1 VAEITVVVPA
11 RDASATIGRTLA
23 ALAVQDVAV
32 DYEVVVVDSGSRDD
46 TAEVAAAS
54 GVATAVLRN
63 PGGEPAGSR
72 NIGVRHGTGRV
83 LAFTDADCE
92 PVESWLAGGLKALE
106 RADIVQGKVL
116 PVSPHGPFD
125 RTLSVVREY
134 GLYETANLFVRRE
147 VFERVGG
154 FQPVIRDEADSR
166 PFGEDVWFVWRT
178 KRTGARTVFADDA
191 LVYHSVFP
199 RGFGDFLAEQA
210 RARYFPMLVA
220 LIPELRRHFL
230 QHRLFLTPESARFDL
245 AVSGLVAS
253 AISGRRL
260 PGLAGL
266 VWYAARLEREARRW
280 PGSERSKVACGR
292 ILADVVTCGALLRG
306 SVDARTLVL

>member
-1 VAEITVVVPA
+1 MAQITVVVPA

-23 ALAVQDVAV
+23 ALAAQDVAA
-32 DYEVVVVDSGSRDD
+32 DYEVVVVDSGSRDE
-46 TAEVAAAS
+46 TAEIAAAS
-54 GVATAVLRN
+54 GVATAVLHN

-72 NIGVRHGTGRV
+72 NIGVRHGTGQV

-92 PVESWLAGGLKALE
+92 PVETWLACGLKALE

-116 PVSPHGPFD
+116 PGAAQGPFD
-125 RTLSVVREY
+125 RTLSVLREY

-154 FQPVIRDEADSR
+154 FRPVAVDEADAR
-166 PFGEDVWFVWRT
+166 PFGEDVWFAWRAR
-178 KRTGARTVFADDA
+178 RTGAQAAFADEA

-199 RGFGDFLAEQA
+199 RGFGDFIAEQA
-210 RARYFPMLVA
+210 RARYFPALVT

-230 QHRLFLTPESARFDL
+230 YRRLFLTRETARFDL
-245 AVSGLVAS
+245 ALSALVAS
-253 AISGRRL
+253 AISRRKL

-266 VWYAARLEREARRW
+266 AWYAAQLERDARRW
-280 PGSERSKVACGR
+280 PGRERPKAVCGQ
-292 ILADVVTCGALLRG
+292 IAADVVTCAALLRG
-306 SVDARTLVL
+306 SREAHTLVL